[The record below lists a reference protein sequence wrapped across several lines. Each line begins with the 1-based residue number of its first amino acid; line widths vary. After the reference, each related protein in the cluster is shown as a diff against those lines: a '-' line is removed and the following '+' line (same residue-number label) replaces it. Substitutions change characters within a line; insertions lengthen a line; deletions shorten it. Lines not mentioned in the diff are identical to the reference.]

1 MEEQQQGENVISR
14 LERKKGCS
22 PQAEDREGG
31 EEEWLL
37 SPVLLS

>member
-1 MEEQQQGENVISR
+1 MEKQQGENVIS
-14 LERKKGCS
+14 KKEGIKSCS
-22 PQAEDREGG
+22 PQAEDREGN